1 MCLVRKIQRV
11 IKVYFNGYVAYRRFE
26 NHFTAKIPIEMPQN
40 PDWVYFE

>member
-1 MCLVRKIQRV
+1 MDMWPTGVSK
-11 IKVYFNGYVAYRRFE
+11 